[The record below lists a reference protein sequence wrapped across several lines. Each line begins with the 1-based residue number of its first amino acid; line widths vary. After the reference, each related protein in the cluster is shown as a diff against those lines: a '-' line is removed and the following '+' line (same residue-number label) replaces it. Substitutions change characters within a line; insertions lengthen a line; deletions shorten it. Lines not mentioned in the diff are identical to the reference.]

1 MEFVDLKS
9 QYQTL
14 KKDVDQRVLAVLEH
28 GQYINGPEVDDL
40 EAALADFVG
49 VKHCVAVSSGTDALL
64 IAMMALDVGPGD
76 EVITTPFSFIST
88 AETIA
93 LLGAK
98 PVFVDI
104 DERTFNINP
113 SLIAPAITSRTKAIM
128 PVSLYGQCAEMDT
141 INSIAAEHKI
151 SVIEDAAQSFG
162 ATYKGKRSGGLSLIG
177 CTSFFPSKPLGCYGD
192 GGACF
197 TNDIKLAEKMKSI
210 SLHGQTDRYHHTTLG
225 VNGRLDTI
233 QAAVL
238 LAKLKRFNVEIEN
251 RILCGERYTK
261 FISSSMELVTSP
273 FVEPMNTSVFAQY
286 TIQVDKRDSL
296 RDFMSSKDIPTAV
309 HYPKPLHKQPVF
321 ADIVSPRLRLPVAE
335 RAALRVL
342 SLPVHGYLAES
353 EQDSVIHALNS
364 FYN

>member
-9 QYQTL
+9 QYRTL
-14 KKDVDQRVLAVLEH
+14 KNDVDRRVLAVLEH
-28 GQYINGPEVDDL
+28 GQYINGPEVDAL
-40 EAALADFVG
+40 EVALADFAG

-64 IAMMALDVGPGD
+64 IAMMALGVGAGD

-104 DERTFNINP
+104 DERTFNIDP

-128 PVSLYGQCAEMDT
+128 PVSLYGQCADMDT

-151 SVIEDAAQSFG
+151 PVIEDAAQSFG

-197 TNDIKLAEKMKSI
+197 TNDANLAEKMKSI
-210 SLHGQTDRYHHTTLG
+210 SLHGQAERYHHTTLG

-238 LAKLKRFNVEIEN
+238 LAKLKKFDQEIED
-251 RILCGERYTK
+251 RIRCGERYSKAIASLEESVTTP
-261 FISSSMELVTSP
+261 FID
-273 FVEPMNTSVFAQY
+273 PMNTSVFAQY

-296 RDFMSSKDIPTAV
+296 REFMLSQNIPTAIY
-309 HYPKPLHKQPVF
+309 YPSPLHKQPVF
-321 ADIVSPRLRLPVAE
+321 AEIVSSGLRLPISERVAS
-335 RAALRVL
+335 RVL
-342 SLPVHGYLAES
+342 SLPVHAYLAES

>member
-14 KKDVDQRVLAVLEH
+14 KKGVDRRVLAVLQH

-40 EAALADFVG
+40 EIALADFVG

-64 IAMMALDVGPGD
+64 IAMMALGVEPGD

-104 DERTFNINP
+104 DERTCNIDP
-113 SLIAPAITSRTKAIM
+113 LLIAPPITSRTKAIM
-128 PVSLYGQCAEMDT
+128 PVSLYGQCADMDT
-141 INSIAAEHKI
+141 INSIAVEYKI

-197 TNDIKLAEKMKSI
+197 TNDAKLAERMKSI
-210 SLHGQTDRYHHTTLG
+210 SLHGQTERYHHTTLG

-238 LAKLKRFNVEIEN
+238 LAKLEKFDEEIEG
-251 RILCGERYTK
+251 RIRCGERYSK
-261 FISSSMELVTSP
+261 FIGSLEEPVTTP
-273 FVEPMNTSVFAQY
+273 FIDPMNTSVFAQY

-296 RDFMSSKDIPTAV
+296 RDFMASQDIPTAV
-309 HYPKPLHKQPVF
+309 HYPRPLHKQPVF
-321 ADIVSPRLRLPVAE
+321 AEVVSSGLRLPISERVAS
-335 RAALRVL
+335 RVL
-342 SLPVHGYLAES
+342 SLPVHAYLSET